1 MPFDNLLQ
9 LSVYMSSQKPQLLP
23 VPNRLPTFWL
33 SEPDPS
39 LENARTTDE
48 LPPSVDVVIIGSG
61 MSGAITAYH
70 LFKDQDD
77 ASPSV
82 LMLEAAETCSGAT
95 ARNGE
100 LIPMKVRLTES

>member
-1 MPFDNLLQ
+1 
-9 LSVYMSSQKPQLLP
+9 MSTQKPQLLP
-23 VPNRLPTFWL
+23 VANRLKPFWL
-33 SEPDPS
+33 SEVDPS

-48 LPPSVDVVIIGSG
+48 LPPTVDVVIIGSG

-70 LFKDQDD
+70 LLKDQDD
-77 ASPSV
+77 ANPSV

-100 LIPMKVRLTES
+100 FILMKE

>member
-100 LIPMKVRLTES
+100 LIPMKM